1 MMKLIIS
8 ELNALARYVSR
19 EFYSVMQE
27 LIHGYGWQ
35 HLETMEL
42 FKGTTPLKARL
53 REFFGD
59 LTAAILFWEG
69 YIFLPE
75 RVKDKI
81 ELGFQKTIFADDL
94 RWWKEQMRY

>member
-1 MMKLIIS
+1 MKLIIS

-53 REFFGD
+53 RELLGD
-59 LTAAILFWEG
+59 LPDAILFWEG
-69 YIFLPE
+69 YNVLPE
-75 RVKDKI
+75 RAKDI
-81 ELGFQKTIFADDL
+81 LELGCHVTSS
-94 RWWKEQMRY
+94 RRTTSGTSR